1 MMVNGTKIKKM
12 RELKNITQE
21 FMAKQLGITQSAY
34 SKLEAKDTE
43 ISAEQIKKIA
53 TILQIPTQDI
63 AQFADLFDRV
73 IMNEFNN
80 SHNNSFS
87 PNSQYT
93 FQTAE
98 KELYEKL
105 LQEKDETISSLKREI
120 ETLRELLAL
129 HKKS

>member
-1 MMVNGTKIKKM
+1 MMINGTKIKKM

-73 IMNEFNN
+73 IMSDFTN
-80 SHNNSFS
+80 SLHNSFS

-129 HKKS
+129 HKK